1 MTKIQAVVLAGR
13 TVFVEIEP
21 ASMGNLQRPDG
32 SGPEGSEET
41 GFADRLHD
49 AAGIIRD
56 TIEGLAEIV
65 LQARKTIAPNE
76 CEIEIGFAFRGEN
89 QPIPILVKVGG
100 EASIKVKAKW
110 TMPPE

>member
-1 MTKIQAVVLAGR
+1 MEKVQAVMIAGR
-13 TVFVEIEP
+13 NVFVEVDHANIKH
-21 ASMGNLQRPDG
+21 LQHSEG

-41 GFADRLHD
+41 GYADRLRD
-49 AAGIIRD
+49 ATGIIRD

-65 LQARKTIAPNE
+65 LQARNTIAPSE
-76 CEIEIGFAFRGEN
+76 CEIEIGFAFKGEN

-110 TMPPE
+110 TTPPD